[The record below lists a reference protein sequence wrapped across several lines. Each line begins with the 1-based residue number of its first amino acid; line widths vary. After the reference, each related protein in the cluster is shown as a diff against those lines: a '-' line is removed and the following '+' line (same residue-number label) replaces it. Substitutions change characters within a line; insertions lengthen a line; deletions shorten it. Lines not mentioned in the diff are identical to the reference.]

1 MVLFITE
8 IVVLKQL
15 KLLYTRAGTFLHGSL
30 HNSDCIVLQQSKLLY
45 TRAGTLLYGFLEAL
59 YCGAA
64 VIEVAIIYA
73 YYIGLRTLF
82 FRGKICVQYSS
93 V

>member
-8 IVVLKQL
+8 IVVLQQL
-15 KLLYTRAGTFLHGSL
+15 KLLYA
-30 HNSDCIVLQQSKLLY
+30 
-45 TRAGTLLYGFLEAL
+45 RAGTLLHGFLEAL

-82 FRGKICVQYSS
+82 FRGKTCVQYSF
-93 V
+93 VV

>member
-8 IVVLKQL
+8 IVVLQQL
-15 KLLYTRAGTFLHGSL
+15 KLLYA
-30 HNSDCIVLQQSKLLY
+30 
-45 TRAGTLLYGFLEAL
+45 RAGTLLHGFLEAL

-73 YYIGLRTLF
+73 YYIGL
-82 FRGKICVQYSS
+82 
-93 V
+93 